1 MSVFVVG
8 INHQSAP
15 LSVLEQLAIP
25 EPRLEKA
32 LAHLKHTEHVQEA
45 VVLSTCNRIEVY
57 ASGETFHGAYE
68 NVRNFLADF
77 SYIPLG
83 DFVNHLYSKFGTQAA
98 EHLFR
103 VVSGLDSAVLG
114 EAEIQGQVKRAWE
127 AAQGEN
133 VVGPELNLL
142 FRDSLKTGKKVRSQT
157 KIGAEKIS
165 SAFAAGIALAQKH
178 HGDLSGRT
186 ALMLGTGEVGRTGVQ
201 LLSGLGMAE
210 VLVASHTWER
220 ADSLAGSVGARAI
233 HLDQLHEALREV
245 DFLFSASG
253 NATLV
258 LERSELAKL
267 MEHRRQAGSSDQA
280 SQPDQAGQPDQ
291 ASPSDQPKPLVIMD
305 LAVPRDIDPTAA
317 DLEGLEIYDLEDIQK
332 FARSKLEG
340 SEAEISRAQDI
351 VAQELEDYIQHS
363 AITSVAP
370 LIVEF
375 RRKICDI
382 SQLEFDRFESD
393 LASLSDEQRE
403 SVEALVHGIVNKVLH
418 HPTTRIR
425 ESPEAELL
433 GSALRTLFDLEAES
447 PGTGPDADSDADSDV
462 GSDAG
467 PDDQAQ
473 A

>member
-8 INHQSAP
+8 LNHQSAP
-15 LSVLEQLAIP
+15 LSVLEQITIP

-32 LAHLKHTEHVQEA
+32 LAHLKHTEHVREA

-77 SYIPLG
+77 SYTPLS

-127 AAQGEN
+127 AAQGES

-142 FRDSLKTGKKVRSQT
+142 FRDSLKAGKKVRSQT
-157 KIGAEKIS
+157 KIGTEEIS
-165 SAFAAGIALAQKH
+165 SAFAAGIALAQRH
-178 HGDLSGRT
+178 HGDLAGKT

-201 LLSGLGMAE
+201 ALSGLDMAQ

-220 ADSLAGSVGARAI
+220 ADSLARSVGARAI

-253 NATLV
+253 NATLA

-267 MEHRRQAGSSDQA
+267 TEHRRQAAEGSS
-280 SQPDQAGQPDQ
+280 
-291 ASPSDQPKPLVIMD
+291 PSPLVIMD
-305 LAVPRDIDPTAA
+305 LAVPRDIDPTAG

-332 FARSKLEG
+332 FAKSEMEG
-340 SEAEISRAQDI
+340 SEAEIGRAQDI
-351 VAQELEDYIQHS
+351 VDRELEDYVQHS

-393 LASLSDEQRE
+393 LVSLSDEQRE

-433 GSALRTLFDLEAES
+433 GSALRTLFDLEAET
-447 PGTGPDADSDADSDV
+447 PGS
-462 GSDAG
+462 GSDA
-467 PDDQAQ
+467 QA
-473 A
+473 